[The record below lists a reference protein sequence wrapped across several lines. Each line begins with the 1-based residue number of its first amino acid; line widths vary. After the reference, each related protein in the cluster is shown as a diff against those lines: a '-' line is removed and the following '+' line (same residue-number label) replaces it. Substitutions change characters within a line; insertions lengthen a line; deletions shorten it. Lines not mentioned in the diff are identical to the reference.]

1 MALDGYYPP
10 EREEEVINDIARFV
24 VNNDFDTIT
33 HVVLESLKPIAG
45 LGGPLVFMVTFPFF
59 SMFGT
64 WSLAL
69 GNMLQDNPR
78 EKIDKILQR
87 IEEFKIAKEATQPVE
102 EKAGWLSR
110 LKKLFR

>member
-1 MALDGYYPP
+1 
-10 EREEEVINDIARFV
+10 
-24 VNNDFDTIT
+24 
-33 HVVLESLKPIAG
+33 
-45 LGGPLVFMVTFPFF
+45 
-59 SMFGT
+59 MFGT

-87 IEEFKIAKEATQPVE
+87 IEEFKITREATQPVE
-102 EKAGWLSR
+102 EKTGWLTR